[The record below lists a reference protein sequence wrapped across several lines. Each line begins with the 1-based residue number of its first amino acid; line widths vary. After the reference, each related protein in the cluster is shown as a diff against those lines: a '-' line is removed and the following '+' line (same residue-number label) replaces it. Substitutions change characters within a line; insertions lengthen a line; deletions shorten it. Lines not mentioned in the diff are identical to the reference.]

1 MVSSQNRIKHMKGI
15 DTMAVK
21 NNWEHLTG
29 CDWARLLQF
38 QPEIENCRVRFS
50 RSFGSI

>member
-1 MVSSQNRIKHMKGI
+1 MVSSQNRIKHMIRYRHNGSKEQLG
-15 DTMAVK
+15 ASYGV
-21 NNWEHLTG
+21 
-29 CDWARLLQF
+29 RLGAASAF

>member
-1 MVSSQNRIKHMKGI
+1 MSEEMSIKQQKKK
-15 DTMAVK
+15 K
-21 NNWEHLTG
+21 NWIHLTG
-29 CDWARLLQF
+29 CDWAQLLQF

>member
-1 MVSSQNRIKHMKGI
+1 MSEEMSIKQQQK
-15 DTMAVK
+15 K
-21 NNWEHLTG
+21 NWIHLAG
-29 CDWARLLQF
+29 CDWSQLLQF

>member
-1 MVSSQNRIKHMKGI
+1 MSEEMSIKQQKK
-15 DTMAVK
+15 K
-21 NNWEHLTG
+21 NWIHLAG
-29 CDWARLLQF
+29 CDWSQLLQF